1 MLFWVLPIAQ
11 VDVPLGIASI
21 IPGPSW
27 GTSSEGGSVLSVSE
41 MDSSGRISSAGGS
54 SGAGSSVGVVSS
66 VVGELFLL
74 SHLSVYPFPACPLP
88 QQTHRGSGRNTAPA
102 PTPDTAAF
110 AHWFSWSPLLF
121 YFEIGY
127 FAGLGGHNVVQ
138 LIVPGEIILEGQN
151 HIAKDD

>member
-54 SGAGSSVGVVSS
+54 SGADSSVGVVSS
-66 VVGELFLL
+66 VVGGAV
-74 SHLSVYPFPACPLP
+74 SSV
-88 QQTHRGSGRNTAPA
+88 TSVGISAPGVSTSA
-102 PTPDTAAF
+102 ADTPGTRPMQSTSTRRKEMILRR
-110 AHWFSWSPLLF
+110 WFM
-121 YFEIGY
+121 
-127 FAGLGGHNVVQ
+127 V
-138 LIVPGEIILEGQN
+138 
-151 HIAKDD
+151 